1 MAGNNTTTR
10 LRIGGV
16 PEHFNLPW
24 HQALA
29 NGSFQAAGI
38 ELHYTD
44 YPQGTGAMTGALRDD
59 ELDLAIVL
67 TEGAVADIL
76 NGGRNK
82 LIKVYVSSPLIWG
95 LHVAAHSAFQTP
107 EDARGSRYAI
117 SRPGSGSHLMGIVDA
132 RERGWPTDNLKF
144 VQVGDLSGAREA
156 LASDEADL
164 FLWEKFT
171 TKPLVDAGEFRRI
184 GECVV
189 AWPAFVIAASERA
202 LAQYQPAIMRMC
214 EVINKAC
221 ANLMADPDA
230 VEVIAERYGLRP
242 QDTQAWFDSTRWSTD
257 FAAPHEAL
265 ARVANEL
272 ATLGVVADD
281 HADPATLWYDAQS
294 GD

>member
-1 MAGNNTTTR
+1 MGSTQTTR

-24 HQALA
+24 HQAIA
-29 NGSFQAAGI
+29 NGSFEAAAI
-38 ELHYTD
+38 DLIYTD
-44 YPQGTGAMTGALRDD
+44 YPQGTGAMTGALREG
-59 ELDLAIVL
+59 ELDLAVVL

-82 LIKVYVSSPLIWG
+82 LVKVYVSSPLIWG

-107 EDARGSRYAI
+107 HDARGSRYAI

-132 RERGWPTDNLKF
+132 RERGWPTDDLNF
-144 VQVGDLSGAREA
+144 VQVGDLPGARAA
-156 LASDEADL
+156 LASDDADL

-202 LAQYQPAIMRMC
+202 LARHPQAIRRTC
-214 EVINKAC
+214 QVINRAC
-221 ANLMADPDA
+221 ANLMADPEA
-230 VEVIAERYGLRP
+230 VEVIAERYRLRP
-242 QDTQAWFDSTRWSTD
+242 EDTQAWFESTQWSTD
-257 FAAPHEAL
+257 FCAPREAL
-265 ARVANEL
+265 ARVSSEL
-272 ATLGVVADD
+272 ATLGVVPSD
-281 HADPATLWYDAQS
+281 HADPATLWYDGAS
-294 GD
+294 GE